1 MKKYEDL
8 TPAYAIHPGEMLLD
22 EIEARGMSQAEFGKL
37 IGYKRSQLNEV
48 IKGKRGINANLAI
61 LLEAALDIPADFWLK
76 AQNEYELDLAKIE
89 AKPQVSIIEEYKSI
103 SAHVDIRYLKKQH
116 LISGNPK
123 EDIALLYELIG
134 RNDQNDNLVEETALA
149 EHYRLS
155 GKLPHDIICLNT
167 WTAVS
172 KYKTGRS
179 FSF

>member
-155 GKLPHDIICLNT
+155 GKLQHDIILF
-167 WTAVS
+167 
-172 KYKTGRS
+172 KYLDCG
-179 FSF
+179 F